1 MNYLEKSLTIYCFH
15 DIGVLMK
22 GMVKCGAW
30 IQKRRSTFF
39 VKIWDCDIVVILAK
53 FFDHSLA
60 HFFDIYNFLWNIL
73 LNPAPLILLIWY
85 FSHQNPILECGGRIE
100 ISVKLWKSVK
110 CRKDELISKPVSCC
124 SSYISTKNEF
134 QIYWEFLIRL
144 TPTSRKKQNY
154 QKLSSN
160 PFLFCFSMQVQ

>member
-1 MNYLEKSLTIYCFH
+1 MALINWIFAADTIQGGKVYEELRYLNYLEESLTIYCFH

-30 IQKRRSTFF
+30 IQERRSTFF

-53 FFDHSLA
+53 VFDLCLA

-85 FSHQNPILECGGRIE
+85 FSYQKSIFECGGWIE
-100 ISVKLWKSVK
+100 ISVELWKFVK
-110 CRKDELISKPVSCC
+110 CRRDGLISISVSCC
-124 SSYISTKNEF
+124 SSYI
-134 QIYWEFLIRL
+134 L
-144 TPTSRKKQNY
+144 T
-154 QKLSSN
+154 
-160 PFLFCFSMQVQ
+160 